1 MKTLLLV
8 TAAAAAFAA
17 APAFAQSTGPVGS
30 AGVTWSN
37 VEADAGG
44 SSAEEDFGAIDANVA
59 GDFGA
64 WTVTFDAS
72 MSWAD
77 GAMDEDRPVTGQIH
91 VTRKLDDMRIGGFV
105 GVTSVAG
112 ERATTIGLEAQK
124 YAGPLTV
131 SGALGV
137 THMSEV
143 DVISANGDLGY
154 FVQDNLRLNANV
166 GAGNFDT
173 DFDNTRYLSMGVGA
187 EYLIPKTPVSVYG
200 AYDRTSVDDFDL
212 DVDTFSIGIRFNY
225 GADSLRAREQSGAD
239 LGRTVAGLGVLSAL

>member
-30 AGVTWSN
+30 AGITWSN

-44 SSAEEDFGAIDANVA
+44 ASAEDSFGAIDANVA

-77 GAMDEDRPVTGQIH
+77 GEMDEDRPVTGQVH
-91 VTRKLDDMRIGGFV
+91 VTRKLNDMRVGAFV
-105 GVTSVAG
+105 GTTSIDG
-112 ERATTIGLEAQK
+112 ERANTIGLEAQK

-131 SGALGV
+131 TGALGV

-143 DVISANGDLGY
+143 DVININGDLGY
-154 FVQDNLRLNANV
+154 FVQDNLRLNANI
-166 GAGNFDT
+166 GAGNLDT
-173 DFDNTRYLSMGVGA
+173 DFGNTRYLAMGAGA

-212 DVDTFSIGIRFNY
+212 DIDTFSIGIRFNY
-225 GADSLRAREQSGAD
+225 GASSLRAREQSGAD
-239 LGRTVAGLGVLSAL
+239 LARTAGTLGALSGF